1 MRMMRSMVAALIAV
15 LAAGGGAA
23 WADPLPN
30 IRIGWVVCPPELQPV
45 LFAKDGV
52 ALHLGKTYTF
62 EPMHFQ
68 GTPAMITA
76 LASGQLD
83 IVPFTYPTLA
93 TAIQNAGIG
102 DLRIIADE
110 FEDGTPGYFTEPYMV
125 LKDSGISKIEDLKG
139 KVVATNA
146 IGSGVDIAM
155 RVMLKKHGL
164 VDQRDYTVIEVGF
177 PNMKAMLLGAKADLI
192 TASVL
197 TAYDP
202 ELTDKARILFTERDA
217 TGPTQFAMWTAR
229 ADYIRKNRAALVD
242 MLEDSLRALHWYLDP
257 KNHDEAV
264 KIMADFTK
272 QPPERFAGWIFTKK
286 DQFRNPSG
294 LPNMTAL
301 QSNLD
306 TAQQMGFIKDRLDAS
321 KYTDLSLVKEAA
333 QRLKRVT

>member
-1 MRMMRSMVAALIAV
+1 MRPIRFLLTV
-15 LAAGGGAA
+15 LAAILAAGAVGAA
-23 WADPLPN
+23 ARADQLPD

-62 EPMHFQ
+62 APMHFQ

-76 LASGQLD
+76 LASDQID
-83 IVPFTYPTLA
+83 IVPFTYPTLG
-93 TAIQNAGIG
+93 TAILNAGIG

-110 FEDGTPGYFTEPYMV
+110 FEDGVPGYFSEPYMV
-125 LKDSGISKIEDLKG
+125 LKDSGIAKVEDLKG

-155 RVMLKKHGL
+155 RLMLKKHGL

-177 PNMKAMLLGAKADLI
+177 PNMKAMLLGGKADLV

-202 ELTDKARILFTERDA
+202 ELNDKARTLFTARDA
-217 TGPTQFAMWTAR
+217 AGPTQFALWTAR
-229 ADYIRKNRAALVD
+229 AGYIQKNRAALVD
-242 MLEDSLRALHWYLDP
+242 MLEDSLRALRWYLDP

-272 QPPERFAGWIFTKK
+272 QPPERFAGWLFTKQ
-286 DQFRNPSG
+286 DQFRNPGG
-294 LPNMTAL
+294 LPNMAAL
-301 QSNLD
+301 QRNLD
-306 TAQQMGFIKDRLDAS
+306 TAQQLGFLKDKLDAS
-321 KYTDLSLVKEAA
+321 KYIDLSLVKEAA
-333 QRLKRVT
+333 QRLK